1 MKMVSIIF
9 CVSPLNMGNAL
20 NDPVGDAPGG
30 VKQHDTINMHTFE
43 YWLTCIL
50 QQNRILKHFNQFSFY
65 HGPFVKKGRD
75 QGMAIF
81 FSFSFSSSHLMDQ
94 SEQSR

>member
-9 CVSPLNMGNAL
+9 CISPLNMGNAL

-50 QQNRILKHFNQFSFY
+50 QQNRILKHFNKFSF
-65 HGPFVKKGRD
+65 FVLRP
-75 QGMAIF
+75 
-81 FSFSFSSSHLMDQ
+81 SFRKTNDLTCVCLCSA
-94 SEQSR
+94 